1 MAGRRRVKARAGPF
15 PRSAGESTV
24 SAGWV
29 PADERCR
36 ATGRESN
43 RPRVADAA
51 HNAAHRAPEGNRVT
65 GYLTMEAKADF
76 GVFDLLMIILMAP
89 LHKAWGNPSAAACPE
104 SNRQAAT
111 VKPLQV
117 VLP

>member
-1 MAGRRRVKARAGPF
+1 
-15 PRSAGESTV
+15 
-24 SAGWV
+24 
-29 PADERCR
+29 
-36 ATGRESN
+36 
-43 RPRVADAA
+43 
-51 HNAAHRAPEGNRVT
+51 
-65 GYLTMEAKADF
+65 MEAKADF